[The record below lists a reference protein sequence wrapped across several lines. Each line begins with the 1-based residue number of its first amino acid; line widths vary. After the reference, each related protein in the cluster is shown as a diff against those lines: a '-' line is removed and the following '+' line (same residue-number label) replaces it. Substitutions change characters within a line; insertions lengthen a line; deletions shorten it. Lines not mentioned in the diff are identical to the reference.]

1 MQNLDLLGFLSLGF
15 FGGFGHCIGMCH
27 PFVLYIS
34 GRFVGGNRGYSK
46 MYAPHLKYNLGRS
59 VTYAVMGAAAGAL
72 GNIATLAGNMA
83 GIQKTSAVFA
93 GVFLILYGLL
103 SFFGY
108 NLLNKLENR
117 FAAEKIMNLIKR
129 IQPKTAFGSGLVL
142 GLIPCGLV
150 YGALIAASASANAA
164 KGAFSMFLFGIGTIT
179 AMMLA
184 AVFGNFIMGRRGI
197 FNLLSLILLICMGV
211 WFIWQGVRF

>member
-1 MQNLDLLGFLSLGF
+1 LQNIDLLGFLSLGF

-34 GRFVGGNRGYSK
+34 GRFVGGKKGYAN
-46 MYAPHLKYNLGRS
+46 MYAPHLKYNIGRS

-72 GNIATLAGNMA
+72 GNMATLAGNMA
-83 GIQKTSAVFA
+83 GIQKASAVFA

-108 NLLNKLENR
+108 NLLNRFENR
-117 FAAEKIMNLIKR
+117 FAAEKIMNLIKKV
-129 IQPKTAFGSGLVL
+129 QPKTAFGSGLVL

-150 YGALIAASASANAA
+150 YGALIAASASANAV
-164 KGAFSMFLFGIGTIT
+164 KGALSMLLFGTGTIT

-184 AVFGNFIMGRRGI
+184 AVFGNFIMGRRGF
-197 FNLLSLILLICMGV
+197 FNLLSLILLICMGA

>member
-1 MQNLDLLGFLSLGF
+1 MQNIDLLGFLSLGF

-34 GRFVGGNRGYSK
+34 GRFVGGNKGYAK
-46 MYAPHLKYNLGRS
+46 MYVPHLKYNIGRS

-72 GNIATLAGNMA
+72 GNMATLAGNMA
-83 GIQKTSAVFA
+83 GIQKASAVFA

-103 SFFGY
+103 SFLGY
-108 NLLNKLENR
+108 NLLNRFENR
-117 FAAEKIMNLIKR
+117 FAAEKIMNLIKKV
-129 IQPKTAFGSGLVL
+129 QPKTAFGSGLVL

-150 YGALIAASASANAA
+150 YGALIAASASASAV
-164 KGAFSMFLFGIGTIT
+164 KGALSMFLFGTGTIT

-184 AVFGNFIMGRRGI
+184 AVFGNFIMGRRGF
-197 FNLLSLILLICMGV
+197 FNLLSLILLICMGA